1 MLLPLNFGSKFREKG
16 VPTVMKYQPALR
28 VIIGIALLVLTTS
41 CAATKTLHV
50 WKDDQYKQR
59 LHKVLIIAVAE
70 QDYMKDHFEN
80 VLAEQLE
87 ARGIEAVPGNKVF
100 PKTNAKL
107 ERDVVLAKVK
117 ELGIGNVLI
126 GRSVSKKEVSQ
137 LTPGGVYFIPVD
149 FYSDYYG
156 FYTDS
161 FVAVGFP
168 GAAYDAEY
176 FHILTNVYDA
186 SSEKLIWSYLSQ
198 VKVEGSREGAINP
211 FIDVLM
217 KQLQDNNLL

>member
-1 MLLPLNFGSKFREKG
+1 
-16 VPTVMKYQPALR
+16 MKYQLAGRL
-28 VIIGIALLVLTTS
+28 IIGIAFLSLTTS

-50 WKDDQYKQR
+50 WRDDQYKQR

-107 ERDVVLAKVK
+107 ERDAVVAKVK

-156 FYTDS
+156 FYTNS
-161 FVAVGFP
+161 FVAVRVP
-168 GAAYDAEY
+168 GVAYDAEY
-176 FHILTNVYDA
+176 FNILTNVYDA
-186 SSEKLIWSYLSQ
+186 GTEKLIWSYLSQ

-211 FIDVLM
+211 FIDILI
-217 KQLQDNNLL
+217 KQLRDSGLI